1 MMKKIVDLVI
11 AIIVLLLFGVL
22 IFRFVTDFK
31 KTLLLVTVLAIAII
45 LKHYIRKK

>member
-1 MMKKIVDLVI
+1 MKKIVDLVI
-11 AIIVLLLFGVL
+11 ISMVLILFGFL

-45 LKHYIRKK
+45 LKYYIRKK